1 MTLTIE
7 INIKP
12 EKVRDAKF
20 AVEKLFNDASSRIKR
35 DMDCRRTP
43 TQVEEQHVNHS
54 APLRRCWVSCG
65 GQCRHERI
73 LLEN

>member
-43 TQVEEQHVNHS
+43 TQVEEQHVESLGTAS
-54 APLRRCWVSCG
+54 AVLGIMWRAMPS
-65 GQCRHERI
+65 
-73 LLEN
+73 